1 MQARVRVWAQAWP
14 GAWPRWL
21 DPYMAALAGT
31 VLFAALL
38 PATGRAAR
46 VAEQA
51 CDLAVALLFF
61 LYGARLSSR
70 ETLAGL
76 RHLRLHGL
84 VLVCTFVL
92 FPLLGLATAV
102 LTPAPLTG
110 QLQTGVLF
118 LCLVPSTVQ
127 SSVALTGAA
136 RGNVPAAIC
145 AGTYSSLAGL
155 VLTPLLAAWLLGAH
169 AALSPD
175 GLARIGLQLLAPFLA
190 GQLLR
195 PRVGAL
201 LDQHKRLLTPVD
213 RGSILL
219 VVYTAFSAAVAQ
231 GIWSRTTP
239 AALLG
244 LLGVLLALLAAALAF
259 ARLGARVLGLDR
271 QSGIAAVLCGSQ
283 KSLANGLPM
292 ATVLFG
298 PEAGLLVLPLMA
310 YHQLQLVAGTFL
322 AGRWSRAPD
331 TSHSTMPPCRCTI
344 HLPARPRG
352 RGRPLHD
359 AVAGPSRK
367 EQTRRS
373 CGEDVG
379 PVA

>member
-1 MQARVRVWAQAWP
+1 
-14 GAWPRWL
+14 
-21 DPYMAALAGT
+21 MAALAGT

-84 VLVCTFVL
+84 VLICTFVL

-195 PRVGAL
+195 PRVGGL
-201 LDQHKRLLTPVD
+201 LARHKRLLTPVD

-239 AALLG
+239 TALLG
-244 LLGVLLALLAAALAF
+244 LLGVLLALLAAALGF

-331 TSHSTMPPCRCTI
+331 TS
-344 HLPARPRG
+344 G
-352 RGRPLHD
+352 GRPLD
-359 AVAGPSRK
+359 
-367 EQTRRS
+367 TRHR
-373 CGEDVG
+373 GETGRPEGAISSPDVQRAPG
-379 PVA
+379 

>member
-1 MQARVRVWAQAWP
+1 
-14 GAWPRWL
+14 
-21 DPYMAALAGT
+21 MAALLGT
-31 VLFAALL
+31 VLLAALL
-38 PATGRAAR
+38 PATGRAAGA
-46 VAEQA
+46 AEHA

-61 LYGARLSSR
+61 LYGARLSTR

-76 RHLRLHGL
+76 RHLRLHGS
-84 VLVCTFVL
+84 VLACTFVL
-92 FPLLGLATAV
+92 FPLLGLATAA
-102 LTPAPLTG
+102 LTPVPLTE
-110 QLQTGVLF
+110 QLRTGVLF

-155 VLTPLLAAWLLGAH
+155 LLTPMLAAWLLGAR

-175 GLARIGLQLLAPFLA
+175 GLGRIALQLLAPFLL

-195 PRVGAL
+195 PRLGTFLAR
-201 LDQHKRLLTPVD
+201 HKRLLTPVD

-231 GIWSRTTP
+231 GIWGRTTP
-239 AALLG
+239 VALLG
-244 LLGVLLALLAAALAF
+244 LLAVLLALLAAALAF
-259 ARLGARVLGLDR
+259 AATTARLLGLDR
-271 QSGIAAVLCGSQ
+271 ESRIAAMLCGSQ

-322 AGRWSRAPD
+322 AGRWARAPD
-331 TSHSTMPPCRCTI
+331 APGTGAPGTPGADQLSPPGVR
-344 HLPARPRG
+344 PAP
-352 RGRPLHD
+352 D
-359 AVAGPSRK
+359 
-367 EQTRRS
+367 
-373 CGEDVG
+373 
-379 PVA
+379 